1 MILHRDRLFLNQQE
15 HEFISVLLA
24 PVVKYFQEFFFL
36 TFDLN
41 GAFSIFLTSWK
52 FLQAIAI
59 HQEAV
64 HGLWVWVQIREMNG
78 SKLEIQLRELG
89 NEWFYIIKANI
100 LRQLFSLTQ
109 DLEVFGVFSKF
120 NIHFKWNL
128 QRFFRFEDQSVL
140 WVLSSGKNI
149 PHLT

>member
-15 HEFISVLLA
+15 HEFISVPLA

-36 TFDLN
+36 TFDFN
-41 GAFSIFLTSWK
+41 GALTIFITSWK

-78 SKLEIQLRELG
+78 SKLEIQLREFG
-89 NEWFYIIKANI
+89 NKWFYIIKANI
-100 LRQLFSLTQ
+100 LRQLFSLTE
-109 DLEVFGVFSKF
+109 DLEVFGVFPNFFFKF
-120 NIHFKWNL
+120 EDID
-128 QRFFRFEDQSVL
+128 QRFFRFKDPSIFSIF
-140 WVLSSGKNI
+140 SSGKNI
-149 PHLT
+149 LLLT